1 MNPSDIK
8 SILEE
13 CEFFKHFK
21 KEAIEKIAPCCK
33 PKSHEVGDY
42 VFQQGDFGDHL
53 YIISDGQVFLERF
66 LDMGSH
72 KGKVVIETLGKGRVF
87 GCWSTLLD
95 DPHFLMSS
103 ACCQK
108 PTRILSLKGSDL
120 REIMTQDRE
129 IGFHIL
135 ERLCFLL
142 RDRIQAAYGALEKI

>member
-1 MNPSDIK
+1 MNQSDIE
-8 SILEE
+8 IALEE
-13 CEFFKHFK
+13 SEFFKRLE
-21 KEAIEKIAPCCK
+21 KEAIKKIANLCK
-33 PKSHEVGDY
+33 LTLLEAGDY

-53 YIISDGQVFLERF
+53 YIIADGQVLLERL
-66 LDMGSH
+66 LDMGTR
-72 KGKVVIETLGKGRVF
+72 KANVVIETLGKGRVF

-95 DPHFLMSS
+95 DPHILMSS

-108 PTRILSLKGSDL
+108 PTMVISLKGTDL
-120 REIMTQDRE
+120 RDMMKEDRK

>member
-1 MNPSDIK
+1 MNQSDIE
-8 SILEE
+8 IALEE
-13 CEFFKHFK
+13 SEFFKRLE
-21 KEAIEKIAPCCK
+21 KEAIKKIANLCK
-33 PKSHEVGDY
+33 LNLLEAGDY

-53 YIISDGQVFLERF
+53 YIIADGQVFLERL
-66 LDMGSH
+66 LDMGTR
-72 KGKVVIETLGKGRVF
+72 KANVVIEALGKGRVF

-95 DPHFLMSS
+95 DPHILMSS

-108 PTRILSLKGSDL
+108 PTMVISLKGTDL
-120 REIMTQDRE
+120 RDMMKEDRK

>member
-1 MNPSDIK
+1 MNQS
-8 SILEE
+8 SIEIILGE
-13 CEFFKHFK
+13 CEFFKYLK
-21 KEAIEKIAPCCK
+21 KEDIGKIAGFCILK
-33 PKSHEVGDY
+33 NYETGDY

-53 YIISDGQVFLERF
+53 YIIADGQVFLERS
-66 LDMGSH
+66 LDMGPR
-72 KGKVVIETLGKGRVF
+72 KANVVIETLGKGRVF

-108 PTRILSLKGSDL
+108 PTKVICLRGTDL
-120 REIMTQDRE
+120 RAIMNEDRE
-129 IGFHIL
+129 IGFYIL